1 MMKMSKLAALT
12 AAVALLMFVA
22 LPSLSW
28 AAEDG
33 AALYKANC
41 AMCHKPD
48 ATGNPAMKSPSL
60 KGKTVDDVKKV
71 IDTNPK
77 HAVAKKK
84 LTADQITAI
93 GNYLKDLK

>member
-1 MMKMSKLAALT
+1 MRMSKLAALI

-48 ATGNPAMKSPSL
+48 ATGNPGMKSPAL
-60 KGKTVDDVKKV
+60 KGKTVDEVKKT
-71 IDTNPK
+71 IDANAK
-77 HAVAKKK
+77 HTMAKKK